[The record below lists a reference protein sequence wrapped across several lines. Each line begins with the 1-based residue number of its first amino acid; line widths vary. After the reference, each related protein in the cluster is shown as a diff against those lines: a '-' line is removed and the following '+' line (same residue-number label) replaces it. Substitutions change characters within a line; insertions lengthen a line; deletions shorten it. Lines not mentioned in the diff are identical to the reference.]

1 MSFILVIALLLRTIV
16 DQDFINQELGSIVGI
31 AYATLLIC
39 LGYSRYSKSHP
50 LAPTY
55 VTCALL
61 IMFSILLET
70 HSRGF
75 IPVWLAY
82 AALGLTLIVSTVLG
96 VRHSASIPLWVGVLG
111 SSLVG
116 IALEFPSPHYPQL
129 MILLLVANASVY
141 IGSKVSIWLGLRWTL
156 FAISLFVWH
165 LWTVQLRTLLLR
177 GREIPEELALN
188 WFLPLLGAFALV
200 YAGMVIRTLM
210 GRRRAFRSFEKY
222 IPLANVLWAYA
233 AAVAV
238 VRPWLGEH
246 SGLAPAALA
255 LGVVQIVFGIWISHF
270 GPKGKQGGISF
281 TIAGAVLFVLS
292 SEKAMGSPFIYL
304 PVWSLMA
311 LGMTYLSVQLNNRTI
326 RTGGY
331 LLQALTLGVAIRQGC
346 FTIGDSLR
354 LVAVCLAIFVSSI
367 SLIQY
372 FWCRWEAEAP
382 NNGMVALMDPKDRS
396 AVVLLVTSLVS
407 LFLGFRLILHAGAS
421 ALPGDTESLFQSGQT
436 LLIAGSS
443 IFLLLVALR
452 WRDIEFLSIA
462 LIVAL
467 VAGIKVFGVDTVHAR
482 GIPLVLS
489 VLSFA
494 ICASVASLVWGRW
507 QRLPQEE
514 GAITQP
520 SLDKGSPV

>member
-1 MSFILVIALLLRTIV
+1 MDNARLSLEDRVEELAHEVRELKDQMAQMVRRVDSFQVVSNVSQPLASPASLQETPSSELSYWFGIPTLFSSISAVSFILVIALLLRTIV

-177 GREIPEELALN
+177 GREVPEELALN

-200 YAGMVIRTLM
+200 YA
-210 GRRRAFRSFEKY
+210 
-222 IPLANVLWAYA
+222 
-233 AAVAV
+233 
-238 VRPWLGEH
+238 
-246 SGLAPAALA
+246 
-255 LGVVQIVFGIWISHF
+255 
-270 GPKGKQGGISF
+270 
-281 TIAGAVLFVLS
+281 
-292 SEKAMGSPFIYL
+292 
-304 PVWSLMA
+304 
-311 LGMTYLSVQLNNRTI
+311 
-326 RTGGY
+326 
-331 LLQALTLGVAIRQGC
+331 
-346 FTIGDSLR
+346 
-354 LVAVCLAIFVSSI
+354 
-367 SLIQY
+367 
-372 FWCRWEAEAP
+372 
-382 NNGMVALMDPKDRS
+382 
-396 AVVLLVTSLVS
+396 
-407 LFLGFRLILHAGAS
+407 
-421 ALPGDTESLFQSGQT
+421 
-436 LLIAGSS
+436 
-443 IFLLLVALR
+443 
-452 WRDIEFLSIA
+452 
-462 LIVAL
+462 
-467 VAGIKVFGVDTVHAR
+467 
-482 GIPLVLS
+482 
-489 VLSFA
+489 
-494 ICASVASLVWGRW
+494 
-507 QRLPQEE
+507 
-514 GAITQP
+514 
-520 SLDKGSPV
+520 